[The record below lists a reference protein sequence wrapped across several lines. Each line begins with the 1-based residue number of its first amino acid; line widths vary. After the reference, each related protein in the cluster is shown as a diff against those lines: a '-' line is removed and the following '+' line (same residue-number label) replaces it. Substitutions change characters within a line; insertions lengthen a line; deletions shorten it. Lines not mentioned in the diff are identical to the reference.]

1 MSIESEITRLVN
13 AKRALRSWLVSK
25 GIGVPSSALL
35 PDMVELLDNVQTGSG
50 SGTAETSV
58 VTVTNSVGTGITVVS
73 PSGSKS
79 IADGLSAAVA
89 VPKGSIV
96 AVIPG
101 TYYAEPKSGCSL
113 VYTFDGMRYGK
124 VYFFKA
130 TAATCSISTS
140 KFSSI

>member
-13 AKRALRSWLVSK
+13 AKSALRSWLVSK
-25 GIGVPSSALL
+25 GIGVPGSALL
-35 PDMVELLDNVQTGSG
+35 PDMVELLDNVQTGS
-50 SGTAETSV
+50 SSAETSV

-73 PSGSKS
+73 PSGSQS
-79 IADGLSAAVA
+79 IVSGLSLTVT

-113 VYTFDGMRYGK
+113 VYTFDALRYGK

>member
-13 AKRALRSWLVSK
+13 AKSALRSWLVSK

-35 PDMVELLDNVQTGSG
+35 PDMVELLDNVQTGS
-50 SGTAETSV
+50 SSAETSV

-79 IADGLSAAVA
+79 IVSGLSLTVT
-89 VPKGSIV
+89 VPKGSLV
-96 AVIPG
+96 AVLPG
-101 TYYAEPKSGCSL
+101 TYYAEPKSGCTL
-113 VYTFDGMRYGK
+113 VYTFDALRYGK
-124 VYFFKA
+124 AYFFKA

>member
-13 AKRALRSWLVSK
+13 AKSALRSWLVSK

-35 PDMVELLDNVQTGSG
+35 PDMVELLDNVQTGS
-50 SGTAETSV
+50 SSAETSV

-79 IADGLSAAVA
+79 IVSGLSLTVT
-89 VPKGSIV
+89 VPKGSLV
-96 AVIPG
+96 AVLPG

-113 VYTFDGMRYGK
+113 VYTFDALRYGK
-124 VYFFKA
+124 AYFFKA

>member
-13 AKRALRSWLVSK
+13 AKSALRSWLVSK
-25 GIGVPSSALL
+25 GISVSNTALL

-50 SGTAETSV
+50 SAETSV

>member
-25 GIGVPSSALL
+25 GIGVPSSTLL

-58 VTVTNSVGTGITVVS
+58 VTVDNSVGTAITVVA
-73 PSGSKS
+73 PTGSKS
-79 IADGLSAAVA
+79 VANGASVA
-89 VPKGSIV
+89 VMIPKGSLV
-96 AVIPG
+96 AVLPG
-101 TYYAEPKSGCSL
+101 TYYANAGSGCTL
-113 VYTFDGMRYGK
+113 IHTFDGSRYGK

-130 TAATCSISTS
+130 TAAMCSISTS
-140 KFSSI
+140 KYSSV

>member
-13 AKRALRSWLVSK
+13 AKSALRSWLVSK
-25 GIGVPSSALL
+25 GISVPGSALL

-50 SGTAETSV
+50 SAETSV
-58 VTVTNSVGTGITVVS
+58 VTVTNSVGTGITLVS

-79 IADGLSAAVA
+79 IVSGLSLTVT
-89 VPKGSIV
+89 VPKGSLI
-96 AVIPG
+96 AVLPG

-113 VYTFDGMRYGK
+113 VYTFDALRYGK
-124 VYFFKA
+124 AYFFKA

>member
-13 AKRALRSWLVSK
+13 AKNALRSWLVSK
-25 GIGVPSSALL
+25 GVGVPGSALL
-35 PDMVELLDNVQTGSG
+35 PDMVELLDDVQTGS
-50 SGTAETSV
+50 SSAETSV

-79 IADGLSAAVA
+79 IVSGLSLTVT
-89 VPKGSIV
+89 VPKGSLV
-96 AVIPG
+96 AVLPG

-113 VYTFDGMRYGK
+113 VYTFDALRYGK
-124 VYFFKA
+124 AYFFKA

>member
-25 GIGVPSSALL
+25 GIGVPSSTLL

-50 SGTAETSV
+50 TAETSV
-58 VTVTNSVGTGITVVS
+58 VTVDNSVGTGITVVS

-79 IADGLSAAVA
+79 IVSGLSLTVT
-89 VPKGSIV
+89 VPKGSLV
-96 AVIPG
+96 AVLPG
-101 TYYAEPKSGCSL
+101 TYYAAAKSGCTL
-113 VYTFDGMRYGK
+113 IHTFDGLRYGK

-130 TAATCSISTS
+130 TAATCSITTS
-140 KFSSI
+140 KLEYL

>member
-50 SGTAETSV
+50 SAETSV